1 MADAPAAGDT
11 GAPKI
16 QVDSDW
22 KAQAQKEKERLAKQ
36 EQQKAKS
43 SPAGGSLTGEGAGV
57 GQGAG
62 PAPGGLPQADFRTL
76 VGMLAQQA
84 IMGLGV
90 VADQQSG
97 RVVVDLEG
105 SRFSIDLLDVLEQ
118 KTKNNLS
125 KEETDE
131 LKQILA
137 ELRSRFVQI
146 SNLVARQ
153 MAAQA
158 QAQVKA
164 ATEPKV
170 TT

>member
-1 MADAPAAGDT
+1 MAETPSNEP
-11 GAPKI
+11 PKLQI
-16 QVDSDW
+16 DSDW

-36 EQQKAKS
+36 EQDKAKS
-43 SPAGGSLTGEGAGV
+43 TPPNRAEDAAGKERAGDGPAG
-57 GQGAG
+57 
-62 PAPGGLPQADFRTL
+62 PGGLPKADFRTL

-90 VADQQSG
+90 MADQQTG

-105 SRFSIDLLDVLEQ
+105 ARFSIDLIDVLEQ

-125 KEETDE
+125 KEEEDE

-137 ELRSRFVQI
+137 ELRSRYVQI

-158 QAQVKA
+158 QAQIKA
-164 ATEPKV
+164 SEQKL